1 MSNLTT
7 IPYLMF
13 NGRCQEAIEF
23 YKSAIGAELEMMMRF
38 SDSPEPMPEGS
49 IPPGFEDKVMHAS
62 LKVGNSTIWLS
73 DGCETK
79 PEFKGFSISIGSD
92 SASELQSI
100 FDKLANGG
108 EVIMPMSKTFWSEAF
123 GMVKDKFGIS
133 WMLGVNS
140 NG

>member
-7 IPYLMF
+7 IPYLIF

-38 SDSPEPMPEGS
+38 SDSPEPMPEGM

-62 LKVGNSTIWLS
+62 IKVGSSTIWLS
-73 DGCETK
+73 DGNETK
-79 PEFKGFSISIGSD
+79 TEFKGFSISIGSD
-92 SASELQSI
+92 SAAELQSI

-108 EVIMPMSKTFWSEAF
+108 EVIMPMSKTFWSELF
-123 GMVKDKFGIS
+123 GMVKDKFGVS